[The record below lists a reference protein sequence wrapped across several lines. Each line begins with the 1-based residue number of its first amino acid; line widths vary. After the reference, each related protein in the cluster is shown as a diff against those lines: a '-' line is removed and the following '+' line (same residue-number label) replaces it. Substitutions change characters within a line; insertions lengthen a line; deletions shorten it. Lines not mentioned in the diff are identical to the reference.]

1 MAEKFTAARRKQADM
16 LAMASDTV
24 LDGQIPMEACL
35 LSIVRERD
43 TFRCTQAYICNGVT
57 IRASLG

>member
-1 MAEKFTAARRKQADM
+1 MAENCTAARRKQADM

-24 LDGQIPMEACL
+24 LDGEISMEACL

-43 TFRCTQAYICNGVT
+43 TVRCTQAYVRNRVT